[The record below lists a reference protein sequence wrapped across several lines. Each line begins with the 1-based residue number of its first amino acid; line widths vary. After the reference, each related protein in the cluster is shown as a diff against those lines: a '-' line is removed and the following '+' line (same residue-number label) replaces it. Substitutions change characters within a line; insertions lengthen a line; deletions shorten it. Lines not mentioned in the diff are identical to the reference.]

1 MFQSQDHLNGL
12 HSASLLSDAH
22 YLMRDYHIPIGSS
35 ALQVYYSGV
44 VSMPEC
50 GLRTVALDMVVGKMV
65 SERHRGWHAG
75 SLVLEGHT
83 GWITSVAFSPDGS
96 QIISGSDDRTVRVW
110 DAVSGK
116 EKHTLSGHTSRI
128 SSVAFSPDGSQI
140 ISVSGDK
147 TVRVWDA
154 VSGKEKHTL
163 SGHTSMITSV
173 AFSPNGSQIISRS
186 WDGTV
191 QIWDTSTGTLQ
202 DGLHG
207 EEIRTQSVS
216 VRNSSDQGLSV
227 TTSLDTRY

>member
-1 MFQSQDHLNGL
+1 MFQSQDHLNDL

-22 YLMRDYHIPIGSS
+22 YLMRDYHIPIGLS

-50 GLRTVALDMVVGKMV
+50 GLRALALDITVSKLV
-65 SERHRGWHAG
+65 SERHCGWRTG

-83 GWITSVAFSPDGS
+83 DMISSVAFSPDGS
-96 QIISGSDDRTVRVW
+96 QIISGSWDNTVRVW

-116 EKHTLSGHTSRI
+116 EKHTLSGHTGAI

-140 ISVSGDK
+140 ISGSWDD
-147 TVRVWDA
+147 TVR
-154 VSGKEKHTL
+154 
-163 SGHTSMITSV
+163 
-173 AFSPNGSQIISRS
+173 
-186 WDGTV
+186 
-191 QIWDTSTGTLQ
+191 IWDTSTGTLQ

-227 TTSLDTRY
+227 TTSLDPRY